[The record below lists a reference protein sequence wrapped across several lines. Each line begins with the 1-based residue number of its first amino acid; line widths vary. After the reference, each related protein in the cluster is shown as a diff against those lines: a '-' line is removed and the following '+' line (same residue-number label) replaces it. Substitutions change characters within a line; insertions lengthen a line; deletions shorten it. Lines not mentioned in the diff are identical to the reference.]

1 MHLDRLE
8 ESLTHQ
14 QLQPNASAMMAS
26 LRSIGYT
33 LETAIADI
41 IDNSITAKSTEL
53 QLHHTIDGNSL
64 TLAILDN
71 GLGMD
76 LQDLMLAMTFG
87 SKNPLMQRDKED
99 LGRFGLGLK
108 TASFSQCKK
117 LTVISKKSGNELVGA
132 CWDLDY
138 VVKHNQ
144 WDVEILDSAQ
154 IVQTYKAQDLGEHGT
169 LVVWEECDRLIG
181 DEALN
186 LDEVFKKFELVEKH
200 LQLVFHRLLSSFN
213 LYLNHRKIQAIDPFA
228 RKNHATQISP
238 EVEFPFG
245 TKKIK
250 IQAYTLPHHSKS
262 TKKEYEENSLGD
274 YLARQGFY
282 VYRNKRLLIYGTW
295 FRLLPKKEL
304 YKLTRIVVDLPNDMD
319 AEWEIDIKKSAA
331 TPPAVVKGYL
341 KNYLERFV
349 EPSKRVYAA
358 RGFRQSKT
366 VNPIWQK
373 HTVHNQISY
382 ELNDK
387 HPLIQGFVDSLS
399 EEQEKN
405 FHFLLNM
412 MARNLPLEMIYADYG
427 SEPQKIQSSMN
438 DEELEQQVR
447 EGVLTTPLIK
457 DRQGLLN
464 LLTGAYPFSKYSGD
478 WANFLETE
486 LNG

>member
-1 MHLDRLE
+1 M
-8 ESLTHQ
+8 THQ

-154 IVQTYKAQDLGEHGT
+154 IAQAYKSPDLGEHGT

-186 LDEVFKKFELVEKH
+186 IDEVFKKFELVEKH

-213 LYLNHRKIQAIDPFA
+213 LYLNHRKVQAIDPFA